1 MSTHLDITGLLDLQ
15 TLQESVILLEPEHF
29 DRATQLSRS
38 ATNEPHQWRSY
49 INGLALYG
57 FVDWLEA
64 RAADLTPLQPQSVS
78 VLDAVCNLAV
88 GDFTLC
94 LIVTESVAEELVTV
108 PTVVELPEFSAH
120 LYVLLEVQE
129 EQEQIVLRGCLR
141 YDQLLHY
148 QQTNH
153 LPAQPDQTY
162 TLPLDWFDPDS
173 SHLLFYLRFLEPS
186 TLALPAIPS
195 QLDQV
200 PSLSLPQS
208 ITEGLRLPRLNQS
221 IINVWNW
228 SQNLLDATAQSL
240 LWSMP
245 QPLTPTFA
253 MRRSPDKVEAA
264 LQDLQHQGIDLPPQA
279 HYAHT
284 TLEGTS
290 FQFCTVTW
298 LISTDQPSQEWA
310 LLFILVAQPG
320 KVIPVGTTLQVS
332 TSSVLA
338 DTVLAEVT
346 LETMDLYLYVLVE
359 GNQHEAFTPTILPPN
374 AAAVTLPTFTC
385 YPNSAQ

>member
-15 TLQESVILLEPEHF
+15 TLQESVIRLEQEHF
-29 DRATQLSRS
+29 DLAIQLSRL

-57 FVDWLEA
+57 FVEWLEA
-64 RAADLTPLQPQSVS
+64 RAPDLTTLQPQSVS

-94 LIVTESVAEELVTV
+94 LIITESVTQELVIV
-108 PTVVELPEFSAH
+108 PTVVESPEFSAH

-141 YDQLLHY
+141 YDQLRHY
-148 QQTNH
+148 QQTTH
-153 LPAQPDQTY
+153 LPAHPDQTY

-195 QLDQV
+195 QSEQV
-200 PSLSLPQS
+200 QSPTLPQS
-208 ITEGLRLPRLNQS
+208 ISTGLPPFNQS

-228 SQNLLDATAQSL
+228 SQNLLDTTARSL

-253 MRRSPDKVEAA
+253 LRRSSEKVEAA

-279 HYAHT
+279 QYAYT

-290 FQFCTVTW
+290 FQFCAVTW
-298 LISTDQPSQEWA
+298 LIATDQPIQEWA

-320 KVIPVGTTLQVS
+320 KVLPVGTTLQVS
-332 TSSVLA
+332 IT
-338 DTVLAEVT
+338 TVLAEVT
-346 LETMDLYLYVLVE
+346 LETLDLYLYVLVE
-359 GNQHEAFTPTILPPN
+359 GNQDEAFTPTILPPN

-385 YPNSAQ
+385 YPNFAQ